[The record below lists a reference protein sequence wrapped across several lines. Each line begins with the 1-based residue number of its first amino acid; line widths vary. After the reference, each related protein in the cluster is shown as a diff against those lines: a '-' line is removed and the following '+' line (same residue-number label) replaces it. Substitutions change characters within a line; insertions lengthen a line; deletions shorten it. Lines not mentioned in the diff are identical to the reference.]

1 MKKCKRLLSVVLAFC
16 MMVFL
21 ALPVSAADD
30 SEIVNEMRNG
40 VVQVGLY
47 YIDQSGSEHYIQGG
61 SGFLINDQTLLTNHH
76 VVTMSDDTKAA
87 ASQTFGVDFVN
98 DTKLDVRVKVVVTR
112 DVRIEAT
119 VLQSSA
125 EMDVAILELS
135 DPIYDRQSLEL
146 GDSSTVSESTTV
158 YALGFPLLP
167 ELAQDVQYYTY
178 NDVTVTNSIVSKKM
192 QRNSTPFIQHSAKIS
207 DGNSG
212 GPLVQ
217 VGSDGVGRVVGIN
230 SSRISVEEGYY
241 YAMEINDVK
250 DLLDALGVSYN
261 SSSSEG
267 TSGGDI
273 GNTGVQDDKGTTDG
287 GTSEEV
293 GATEPEV
300 VLDTG
305 ALEAAIADAE
315 DKQINGSYTEESE
328 KALEEAL
335 DNAYEV
341 VDDDA
346 TSQELIDKAEAD
358 LKDAVKH
365 LEEKSSMGWLIGVII
380 AVIVL
385 AVIVLVVVLVMSSN
399 NKAKKGRTVERT
411 ISPDAGK
418 TQGTTGGQ
426 KTVVGGIA
434 VPPSTEG
441 AGETSVLGEGRG
453 ETTVLGGGA
462 QAGAYMIRKKNN
474 ERVVV
479 SGPSFTIGKERSRV
493 NYCISDNTS
502 VSRCHAKLVRKG
514 AQYFITDMNSTNY
527 TFVNGVKVMPGQEV
541 ALSDRDVIRIADEDF
556 EFHMN

>member
-21 ALPVSAADD
+21 ALPVSAAED

-76 VVTMSDDTKAA
+76 VVNMSDDTKAA

-261 SSSSEG
+261 SS
-267 TSGGDI
+267 
-273 GNTGVQDDKGTTDG
+273 TGGTTG
-287 GTSEEV
+287 GTTGETGGTDVGGTEKGETGEDTEV
-293 GATEPEV
+293 SEPEV
-300 VLDTG
+300 VLDTAG
-305 ALEAAIADAE
+305 LEAAIADAE
-315 DKQINGSYTEESE
+315 DKQINGNYTEESE

-346 TSQELIDKAEAD
+346 TSQDLIDKAESD
-358 LKDAVKH
+358 LKAAVQN
-365 LEEKSSMGWLIGVII
+365 LEEKSSMGWLIGVVI
-380 AVIVL
+380 AVVVL
-385 AVIVLVVVLVMSSN
+385 AVIVLVVVLVNSN
-399 NKAKKGRTVERT
+399 SKAKKARVPERMTPPDMGRPQNPSGGSQT
-411 ISPDAGK
+411 IA
-418 TQGTTGGQ
+418 
-426 KTVVGGIA
+426 GGIA

-462 QAGAYMIRKKNN
+462 QASAYMIRKKNN

-502 VSRCHAKLVRKG
+502 VSRCHAKLVRRG

-527 TFVNGVKVMPGQEV
+527 TFVNGVKVIPGQDV
-541 ALSDRDVIRIADEDF
+541 ALNDRDMIRIADEDF